1 MDEDG
6 SGGEL
11 LYTRGE
17 AGVRDGGWL
26 GVRVHTIQLQH
37 GHKVSRGVLLDGS
50 RNELKENPHQL
61 VSSSFELLLCND
73 ISQFSDDMRKRD
85 KLKQNRGKMNIPN
98 YNSISKPGIGQS
110 I

>member
-1 MDEDG
+1 MFVGKNFVAFNAG
-6 SGGEL
+6 STPFDIVLNTEL
-11 LYTRGE
+11 
-17 AGVRDGGWL
+17 D
-26 GVRVHTIQLQH
+26 
-37 GHKVSRGVLLDGS
+37 LLI
-50 RNELKENPHQL
+50 E
-61 VSSSFELLLCND
+61 SFCAILLCND